1 MAAKRRMSYAT
12 RHGWIPPLLFLL
24 SMGFLAMPVR
34 LGAQAAPPAAAPSA
48 PSTPRSIAPIDL
60 TGYWVSVVTED
71 WRFRM
76 ITPDKGDYTSV
87 PLNPE
92 GKRVADTWDPDKDT
106 AAGKQ
111 CRSYGAAGLMRVP
124 GRVHITWAD
133 DDTLRVDTDAG
144 TQTRLLHVVAATTAE
159 EMVLKVPQNFAPTWQ
174 GYSVAEWEGLAQ
186 NAPAAIGL
194 GVAQKSNKGYLRVIT
209 TRMLPG
215 YLRKNGVP
223 YSANALLDEY
233 FDTFTEANGDRWL
246 VVTTVVSDPQY
257 LNQPFITSTHF
268 KGLADA
274 SGWNPS
280 PCEAK

>member
-12 RHGWIPPLLFLL
+12 HHGWIPPLLLL
-24 SMGFLAMPVR
+24 LAMVFLAMPVR

-106 AAGKQ
+106 AGGNQ

-133 DDTLRVDTDAG
+133 DDALRVETDAG
-144 TQTRLLHVVAATTAE
+144 TQTRLLHVVVATTAE
-159 EMVLKVPQNFAPTWQ
+159 KMVLKVPQNFAPTWQ

-223 YSANALLDEY
+223 YSANAMLDEY
-233 FDTFTEANGDRWL
+233 FDTFTEANGDRW
-246 VVTTVVSDPQY
+246 
-257 LNQPFITSTHF
+257 
-268 KGLADA
+268 
-274 SGWNPS
+274 WW
-280 PCEAK
+280 